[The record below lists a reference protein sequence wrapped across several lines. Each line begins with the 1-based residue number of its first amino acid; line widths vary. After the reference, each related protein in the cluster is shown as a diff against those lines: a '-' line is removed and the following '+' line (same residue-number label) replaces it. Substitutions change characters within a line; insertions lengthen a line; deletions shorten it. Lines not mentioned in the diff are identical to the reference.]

1 MLIGNNNGSTGG
13 QPGPVGPSIGY
24 PNPIPGIHG
33 GHHLGTIHT
42 CSYDKKVII
51 IWFPQISYII

>member
-1 MLIGNNNGSTGG
+1 MLIGNNTDG

-24 PNPIPGIHG
+24 PNQIPGTHG

-42 CSYDKKVII
+42 CSYDNKVII
-51 IWFPQISYII
+51 ILYGFLKYHI